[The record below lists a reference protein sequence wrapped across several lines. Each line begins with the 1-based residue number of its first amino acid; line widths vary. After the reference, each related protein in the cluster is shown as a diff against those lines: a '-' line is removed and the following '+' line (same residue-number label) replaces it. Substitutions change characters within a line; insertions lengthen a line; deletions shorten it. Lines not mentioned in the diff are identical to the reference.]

1 VVNFAWFTQD
11 GAQFAIVM
19 SMIASERRRR
29 ILAELRTSGA
39 ASVPELAETFG
50 VSPSTIRRD
59 LETLDR
65 NGELTRSYGGAVLR
79 SGMTVQ
85 DGGESPE
92 SPYDDSADLEL
103 KARLARAALAYVR
116 DGSVVLLDIGT
127 TTPLLARMLRGRDI
141 TVVTSNLAIFD
152 ELRNDVAVR
161 VVLLGGVVR
170 RNMRTLVGSLTA
182 AAIQQI
188 SADVMFLSCTGVR
201 PGGAVVDD
209 MAVETPLKQAMIAAS
224 DKVVLLASE
233 AKFPGTGALR
243 VCSLADVDVLITT
256 DGAPEDT
263 IDVCRASGG
272 EVVIA

>member
-1 VVNFAWFTQD
+1 M
-11 GAQFAIVM
+11 IV
-19 SMIASERRRR
+19 SERRQR
-29 ILAELRTSGA
+29 ILTELRASGA
-39 ASVPELAETFG
+39 ASVPELAETLG

-59 LETLDR
+59 LEILDR

-85 DGGESPE
+85 DGGELPE
-92 SPYDDSADLEL
+92 SPYDDSADIDL
-103 KARLARAALAYVR
+103 KARLAKAALAYVR

-141 TVVTSNLAIFD
+141 TVVTTNLAVFD
-152 ELRNDVAVR
+152 ELRNDAAVR
-161 VVLLGGVVR
+161 VILLGGVVR

-182 AAIQQI
+182 SSIQQI
-188 SADVMFLSCTGVR
+188 SADIMFLSCTGVR

-224 DKVVLLASE
+224 DRVVLLASE

-243 VCSLADVDVLITT
+243 VCALTDVDVLVTT
-256 DGAPEDT
+256 EGAPEET
-263 IDVCRASGG
+263 IEVCRAGGG

>member
-1 VVNFAWFTQD
+1 
-11 GAQFAIVM
+11 M
-19 SMIASERRRR
+19 PMILNERRQR
-29 ILAELRTSGA
+29 ILNELRTSGA
-39 ASVPELAETFG
+39 ASVPELAETLG

-59 LETLDR
+59 LEILDR

-85 DGGESPE
+85 EGAESPE
-92 SPYDDSADLEL
+92 TPYDDSADIDL
-103 KARLARAALAYVR
+103 KVRIAKAALPYVQ

-127 TTPLLARMLRGRDI
+127 TTPFLARMLRGRDI
-141 TVVTSNLAIFD
+141 TVVTSNLAVFD
-152 ELRNDVAVR
+152 ELRNDSAVR
-161 VVLLGGVVR
+161 VVLLGGVLR
-170 RNMRTLVGSLTA
+170 RNMRTLVGSLTVA
-182 AAIQQI
+182 SLQQI

-201 PGGAVVDD
+201 PGGAIVDD

-243 VCSLADVDVLITT
+243 VCALADVDVLVTT
-256 DGAPEDT
+256 DGAPIEA
-263 IDVCRASGG
+263 IEMCRASGG